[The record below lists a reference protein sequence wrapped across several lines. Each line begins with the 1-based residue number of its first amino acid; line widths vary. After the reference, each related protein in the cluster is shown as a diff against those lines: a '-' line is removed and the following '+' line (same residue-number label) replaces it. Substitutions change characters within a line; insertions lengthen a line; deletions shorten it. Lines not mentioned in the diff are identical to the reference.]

1 MLIASR
7 VQHSRYKQPYVLNI
21 CYYLLYVLELVEFS
35 RLQSHE
41 IFSNTDLVDRV
52 DANRQLDLHM
62 SSLLDISMD
71 VCRFW
76 VKFH

>member
-7 VQHSRYKQPYVLNI
+7 VEHSRYKQPYVLNI

-41 IFSNTDLVDRV
+41 IFSNADLVDRV
-52 DANRQLDLHM
+52 DANRELDLHM
-62 SSLLDISMD
+62 SSLLDISME
-71 VCRFW
+71 VCRSW